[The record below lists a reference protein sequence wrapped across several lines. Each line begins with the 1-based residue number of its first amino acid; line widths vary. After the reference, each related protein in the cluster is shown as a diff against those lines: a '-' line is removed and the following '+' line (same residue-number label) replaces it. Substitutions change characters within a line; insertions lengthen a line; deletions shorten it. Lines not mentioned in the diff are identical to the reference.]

1 MVLAEAKQAI
11 KRAWIAGVFSGV
23 VTLIFTLIVMSGT
36 EIRGI
41 STWTLLDV
49 CLVFGLSYGIY
60 RKNRVCA
67 IVMLVYFAISKVY
80 IMVVSGRVVGIGFG
94 LVFMYLFF
102 KGIIGTLE
110 YHRLIKEEQRPHS
123 RRARTSG

>member
-11 KRAWIAGVFSGV
+11 KRAWIAGVISGV
-23 VTLIFTLIVMSGT
+23 ITLMFTLIVMRGT
-36 EIRGI
+36 QIPGV
-41 STWTLLDV
+41 SAWTLVDV
-49 CLVFGLSYGIY
+49 VLVFGLSYGIY

-67 IVMLVYFAISKVY
+67 VVMLVYFAISKVY
-80 IMVVSGRVVGIGFG
+80 MMVVSGRVVGIGLG

-110 YHRLIKEEQRPHS
+110 YHRLIKEE
-123 RRARTSG
+123 RTPDYRVR